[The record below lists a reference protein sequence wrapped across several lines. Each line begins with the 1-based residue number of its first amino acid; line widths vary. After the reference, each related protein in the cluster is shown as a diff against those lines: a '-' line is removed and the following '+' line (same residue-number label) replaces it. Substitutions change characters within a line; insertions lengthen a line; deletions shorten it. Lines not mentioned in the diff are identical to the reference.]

1 MEKKQITK
9 QINMLAIG
17 GSAGSFEVLLKLIPL
32 IKADIE
38 FPILI
43 ILHRKSNAPN
53 SISDVFKKKTKL
65 PVLECDEKEA
75 LVNGKIYFAP
85 ADYHLLIEKDRT
97 VSLDYSEKV
106 NYSRPSIDIT
116 FKSLSDVYGENLAA
130 ILLSGANSDGA
141 EGLHYIQ
148 KKNGTTIVQDPIE
161 AEVKSMP
168 QQAIKLFDVDYILNT
183 EKIIN
188 LINNLNT

>member
-1 MEKKQITK
+1 MEKKQITN

-17 GSAGSFEVLLKLIPL
+17 GSAGSFDVLLKLIPF
-32 IKADIE
+32 IKTNIE

-43 ILHRKSNAPN
+43 ILHRKSNALN
-53 SISDVFKKKTKL
+53 LISDLFTKKTKL
-65 PVLECDEKEA
+65 PVAECEEKET
-75 LVNGKIYFAP
+75 LLNGKIYFAP

-116 FKSLSDVYGENLAA
+116 FKSLSEIYGQNLAA
-130 ILLSGANSDGA
+130 VLLSGANSDGA
-141 EGLHYIQ
+141 EGLMYIK
-148 KKNGTTIVQDPIE
+148 KKNGTTIVQNPEE

-168 QQAIKLFDVDYILNT
+168 QHAIKLFDVDYILNT
-183 EKIIN
+183 TEIIN
-188 LINNLNT
+188 LINNFNT